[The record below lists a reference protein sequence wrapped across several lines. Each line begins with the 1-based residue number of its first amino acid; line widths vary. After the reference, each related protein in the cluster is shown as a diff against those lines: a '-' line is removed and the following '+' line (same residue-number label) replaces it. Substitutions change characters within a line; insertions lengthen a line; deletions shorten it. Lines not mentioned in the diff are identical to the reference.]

1 MNSIEIFSL
10 QQVSSIIAIILCVT
24 VFIRWILN
32 KMTVQET
39 DIENEAE
46 MIRALVLAHGRNG
59 ATLKDIKRNDFLELF
74 KLSLN
79 YDYLQGIITSRME
92 RSSKARATT
101 HCESVSKRSPTSRP
115 SVATGP
121 FSTSQNRQS
130 KNISTK

>member
-1 MNSIEIFSL
+1 MNSIEIINLHLIPST
-10 QQVSSIIAIILCVT
+10 VAIILCVT
-24 VFIRWILN
+24 VIIRWILN

-74 KLSLN
+74 ELSLN
-79 YDYLQGIITSRME
+79 HDYSQETTTSRTE

-101 HCESVSKRSPTSRP
+101 L
-115 SVATGP
+115 
-121 FSTSQNRQS
+121 
-130 KNISTK
+130 